1 MEKHDPATSVES
13 AAKWFAVYTLAR
25 HEAKVTEQVIKWG
38 FEPFFPK
45 QRTLSK
51 RKDRKKFIEVPI
63 FPGYI
68 FVKVTPKDFNKLLNL
83 PGIVKI
89 LGEKGKPTSIP
100 EQEIESVRILVNS
113 EVTIEPHPYLREGD
127 KVRIVTGPLKGVTG
141 WLLRVEPR
149 LSLLVVSIS
158 ILNRSIA
165 IELSDEVV
173 EKY

>member
-1 MEKHDPATSVES
+1 MEKPEPTINIES
-13 AAKWFAVYTLAR
+13 AAKWFAVYTHAR
-25 HEAKVTEQVIKWG
+25 HEAKVTEQMAKLG

-45 QRTLSK
+45 QPTLSK
-51 RKDRKKFIEVPI
+51 RKDRKKFIEEPI
-63 FPGYI
+63 FPSYV
-68 FVKVTPKDFNKLLNL
+68 FVKVTPNEFNKLLNL
-83 PGIVKI
+83 SGVVKI
-89 LGEKGKPTSIP
+89 LGEKGKPTPIP
-100 EQEIESVRILVNS
+100 EEEIESVRILVKS

-127 KVRIVTGPLKGVTG
+127 KVRIVSGPLKGVTG

>member
-1 MEKHDPATSVES
+1 MENQELSTGDES
-13 AAKWFAVYTLAR
+13 TARWFAVYTLAR
-25 HEAKVTEQVIKWG
+25 HEEKVTEQITKLG
-38 FEPFFPK
+38 FVPFCPK
-45 QRTLSK
+45 QRILSK
-51 RKDRKKFIEVPI
+51 RKDRKKFIEVPV
-63 FPGYI
+63 FPGYV
-68 FVKVTPKDFNKLLNL
+68 FVKVAPSDLNKLLNL

-100 EQEIESVRILVNS
+100 EQEIESVRILINS

>member
-1 MEKHDPATSVES
+1 MKKLEPVASAESVTN
-13 AAKWFAVYTLAR
+13 WFAVYTHAR
-25 HEAKVTEQVIKWG
+25 HEAKVTSQIVKLG

-51 RKDRKKFIEVPI
+51 RKDRKKFIEAPI
-63 FPGYI
+63 FPGYV
-68 FVKVTPKDFNKLLNL
+68 FAKVTPTEFNKLLNL
-83 PGIVKI
+83 PGVVKI
-89 LGEKGKPTSIP
+89 LGEKGKPIPIP
-100 EQEIESVRILVNS
+100 EEEIESVRILVKS
-113 EVTIEPHPYLREGD
+113 EVNIEPHPYLREGD
-127 KVRIVTGPLKGVTG
+127 KVRIVSGPLKGVTG

-149 LSLLVVSIS
+149 LSLLVISIS